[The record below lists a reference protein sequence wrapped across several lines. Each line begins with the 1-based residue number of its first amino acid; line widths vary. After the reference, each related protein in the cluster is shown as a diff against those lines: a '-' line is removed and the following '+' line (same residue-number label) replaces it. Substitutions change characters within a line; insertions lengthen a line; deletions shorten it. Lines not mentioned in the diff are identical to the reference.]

1 MAASQTKTRVVYR
14 NKKKARRRKNRFT
27 LPLAVMA
34 PAGYIG
40 LATFNNFQKIGA
52 SNAMAVLTN
61 QLTGYDPRNNTWSV
75 SNMKHGLL
83 PLLVGAF
90 AHKAA
95 GRLGINRML
104 SSAGIPIIRI

>member
-1 MAASQTKTRVVYR
+1 MAGKTKTRVIYR
-14 NKKKARRRKNRFT
+14 NKKKTRRRKNRFT

-34 PAGYIG
+34 PTAYLGMNTI
-40 LATFNNFQKIGA
+40 TNFQKIGA
-52 SNAMAVLTN
+52 NAALAVLTN
-61 QLTGYDPRNNTWSV
+61 QLTGYDPRTNKWAF
-75 SNMKHGLL
+75 SNMTHGLL